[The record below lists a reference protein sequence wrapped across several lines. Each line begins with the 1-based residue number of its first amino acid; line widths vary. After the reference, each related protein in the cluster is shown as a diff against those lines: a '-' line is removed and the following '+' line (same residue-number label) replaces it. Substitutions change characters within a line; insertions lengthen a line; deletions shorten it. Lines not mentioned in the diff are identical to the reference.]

1 MLDRRKRV
9 YSFWNKSVPQ
19 LSLHY
24 KQYKIVEAR
33 RLTPIVMRQL
43 GSRLVVIDELTRDL
57 EHCGDLIP
65 ARLLRT
71 CAFRKDVTPEPKA
84 PAVAEI
90 FGSVAPE
97 AAKPEPE
104 PKPEPKPEPA
114 PEPTPEPEAAPE
126 PVVEPEPAAP
136 EAVEAP
142 AEEEAPKPT
151 RKKTTRRS
159 SKKATTKKASTKKA
173 EAPAEE
179 PKAEDLNPF
188 ADSE

>member
-1 MLDRRKRV
+1 MLNRRKRV
-9 YSFWNKSVPQ
+9 YSFWNKNVPQ
-19 LSLHY
+19 LSLHF

-43 GSRLVVIDELTRDL
+43 GSRLVIIDELTKQL
-57 EHCGDLIP
+57 EHCGDLVQTP
-65 ARLLRT
+65 HLRL
-71 CAFRKDVTPEPKA
+71 CAYNKDATPEPKA
-84 PAVAEI
+84 PAVLGLQPTA
-90 FGSVAPE
+90 APKS
-97 AAKPEPE
+97 AE
-104 PKPEPKPEPA
+104 PKPEPT
-114 PEPTPEPEAAPE
+114 PEPTPEPEVAPE
-126 PVVEPEPAAP
+126 PVVEPEAAAP

-159 SKKATTKKASTKKA
+159 SKKGTTKKASTKKA

>member
-1 MLDRRKRV
+1 MLNRRKRV
-9 YSFWNKSVPQ
+9 YSFWNKHVRQ
-19 LSLHY
+19 LSLHF
-24 KQYKIVEAR
+24 KQYKILEAR
-33 RLTPIVMRQL
+33 RLTPVVMRQL
-43 GSRLVVIDELTRDL
+43 GSRLVIIDELTREL
-57 EHCGDLIP
+57 EHCGDLVP

-71 CAFRKDVTPEPKA
+71 CVACKDATPEPKA
-84 PAVAEI
+84 PAVREV
-90 FGSVAPE
+90 FGTAAPK
-97 AAKPEPE
+97 AAKPEPKPKPK
-104 PKPEPKPEPA
+104 PKPEPKPA
-114 PEPTPEPEAAPE
+114 PEPEVAPE
-126 PVVEPEPAAP
+126 PVVEPEAAAP

-159 SKKATTKKASTKKA
+159 TKKAATKKASTKKA

>member
-9 YSFWNKSVPQ
+9 YSFWNKHVPQ
-19 LSLHY
+19 LSLHF
-24 KQYKIVEAR
+24 KQYKILEAR

-43 GSRLVVIDELTRDL
+43 GSRLVIIDELTKQL
-57 EHCGDLIP
+57 EHCGDLVQT
-65 ARLLRT
+65 AHLRL
-71 CAFRKDVTPEPKA
+71 CAYNKDATPEPKA
-84 PAVAEI
+84 PAVRARYNYD
-90 FGSVAPE
+90 APK
-97 AAKPEPE
+97 AA
-104 PKPEPKPEPA
+104 KPEPKPEPVI
-114 PEPTPEPEAAPE
+114 EPTPEPEAAPE
-126 PVVEPEPAAP
+126 PVVEPEAAAP
-136 EAVEAP
+136 EAVEAVEAP

-159 SKKATTKKASTKKA
+159 SKKGTTKKASTKKA